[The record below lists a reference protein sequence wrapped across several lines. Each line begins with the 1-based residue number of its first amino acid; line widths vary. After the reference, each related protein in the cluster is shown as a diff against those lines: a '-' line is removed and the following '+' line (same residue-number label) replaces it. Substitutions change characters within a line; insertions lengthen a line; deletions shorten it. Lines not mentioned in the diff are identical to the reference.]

1 MFPNIGNNSG
11 LNNIKDLLL
20 DNNFGL
26 DSTQCIDD
34 PLEICLNCNNAKLN
48 YQIF

>member
-1 MFPNIGNNSG
+1 MFPNIDNNSG

-34 PLEICLNCNNAKLN
+34 PLEICLHCNNAKLN